1 MAKKLRAFLTGLF
14 HETNT
19 YVPPGDLSGFPRT
32 AGQDLIDQNRH
43 GNTPHVAYI
52 DFCEKN
58 NIEVVG
64 GVQYLGNPSGQVSN
78 QDYQTMK
85 ADIMD
90 AAKKAGEIDL
100 LMLWFHGA
108 ACVEGLTDPEVDIVR
123 GLKKILGNDVKVL
136 SLGMD
141 LHGKCSDEFAEICDL
156 VSCVHKYPHIDY
168 FERAQ
173 HCLQHVPGILDGSIK
188 PTRHVAF
195 LPLIYPVATTMGD
208 GIGPKILANLKKAL
222 VKPGILDICYMH
234 GFPYADHEFTGGYVI
249 ATTNNDMALAKKEA
263 KAFANWVWR
272 QREPLNKLPM
282 TIEDA
287 IQATLHELHKD
298 EAYKPRPK
306 VDLDKLAT
314 DIATQDAAIEEAKGI
329 AWGFVPDWD
338 HKPIII
344 ADAGDNPGG
353 GTAACS
359 THLLRRLM
367 EENIERTVFLGLCDP
382 EVAKKAH
389 KAGVGA
395 VIDVELG
402 GGSKLLGESIKAKAY
417 VKTLADGRTMNRFV
431 LAGLRYS
438 VGLVARIMIGP
449 MEIIVN
455 SVPWQGFDN
464 AQALIG
470 GVDVNDYKVVA
481 LKSSAHFRAYF
492 TRISDKI
499 FLADG
504 PGGTSGI
511 LNTFHP
517 KHLRGSIY
525 PFDLKTQYPA

>member
-1 MAKKLRAFLTGLF
+1 MAKRLRALLTGLF

-32 AGQDLIDQNRH
+32 VGQDLIDQNR
-43 GNTPHVAYI
+43 GANTPHGGYI
-52 DFCEKN
+52 DFCDKN

-78 QDYQTMK
+78 KDYQTMK
-85 ADIMD
+85 ADIMNS
-90 AAKKAGEIDL
+90 AKKAGEIDL

-108 ACVEGLTDPEVDIVR
+108 ACVEGLLDPEVDIVK
-123 GLKKILGNDVKVL
+123 GLKEILGNDVKIL
-136 SLGMD
+136 SLAMD
-141 LHGKCSDEFAEICDL
+141 LHGKCSDAFNRLCDW
-156 VSCVHKYPHIDY
+156 VSCVHTYPHVDY

-173 HCLQHVPGILDGSIK
+173 HCLKHVPGILDGSIK
-188 PTRHVAF
+188 PTCYVEF

-208 GIGPKILANLKKAL
+208 GVGSKILASLKKAI
-222 VKPGILDICYMH
+222 VKPGILDISYMH
-234 GFPYADHEFTGGYVI
+234 GFPYADHEFTGGFVI
-249 ATTNNDMALAKKEA
+249 VTTNNDLALAEKEA
-263 KAFANWVWR
+263 KEFARWVWD
-272 QREPLNKLPM
+272 QREALNKLPM
-282 TIEDA
+282 IIEDA
-287 IQATLHELHKD
+287 VQATLHELQKD
-298 EAYKPRPK
+298 EAYKARPK
-306 VDLDKLAT
+306 VDLDKLAH
-314 DIATQDAAIEEAKGI
+314 DQATQDAAVEEAKEI
-329 AWGFVPDWD
+329 SWGFVPDWN

-344 ADAGDNPGG
+344 ADVGDNPGG

-367 EENIERTVFLGLCDP
+367 EENIERTIFLGLCDP
-382 EVAKKAH
+382 VVAKKARE
-389 KAGVGA
+389 AGVGA

-402 GGSKLLGESIKAKAY
+402 GGSELLGAPVKAKAY
-417 VKTLADGRTMNRFV
+417 VKTLADGHTMNRFV
-431 LAGLRYS
+431 LAGMRYS
-438 VGLVARIMIGP
+438 VGLVARIIIGS
-449 MEIIVN
+449 MEIVVN

-504 PGGTSGI
+504 PGGTTGL

-525 PFDLKTQYPA
+525 PFDLKAEYPA